1 MAASFTVTKGSVAAG
16 AKRLREIGGRIRVAL
31 ANAAVRIG
39 PELVEAA
46 GEAMRSAKPDLHPY
60 TVAMKGSAVPLAG
73 GDLEAALTHRIETT
87 PRGVVVWFGVPRS
100 AGAELVMIAKVQE
113 HGITIDVTPKM
124 RGYLAATGLHL
135 RADTLA
141 VVIPPR
147 PFISTAIARVRG
159 RRSARGTILDELKRA
174 FRG

>member
-1 MAASFTVTKGSVAAG
+1 MTATFTITKGTVSAG
-16 AKRLREIGGRIRVAL
+16 AARLRAIGGRIRAAL

-46 GEAMRSAKPDLHPY
+46 GVAMRSAKPDLHPY
-60 TVAMKGSAVPLAG
+60 TVAMKGSSVPLAG
-73 GDLEAALTHRIETT
+73 GDLEASLTHRIETT
-87 PRGVVVWFGVPRS
+87 PRGVAVWFGVPRS

-113 HGITIDVTPKM
+113 FGITLDVTPKM

-135 RADTLA
+135 RPETTTI
-141 VVIPPR
+141 VIPPR
-147 PFISTAIARVRG
+147 PFITTALDRVRA
-159 RRSARGTILDELKRA
+159 RRSARGTILEELKRA

>member
-1 MAASFTVTKGSVAAG
+1 MPASFTVTKGTVSAG
-16 AKRLREIGGRIRVAL
+16 AARLRAIGGRIRVAL

-39 PELVEAA
+39 PELTEAA
-46 GEAMRSAKPDLHPY
+46 VEAMRSAKPGLHPY
-60 TVAMKGSAVPLAG
+60 TVAMKGSSVPLAG
-73 GDLEAALTHRIETT
+73 GALEAALTHRIETT

-100 AGAELVMIAKVQE
+100 AGAELLMIAKVQE
-113 HGITIDVTPKM
+113 FGITIDVTPKM

-135 RADTLA
+135 RADTTSI
-141 VVIPPR
+141 VIPPR
-147 PFISTAIARVRG
+147 PFISTALDRVRA